1 MDKEIAYTYRDIYM
15 IDGPGPEYIV
25 WCTVTVYTDGT
36 EEVTQIG

>member
-1 MDKEIAYTYRDIYM
+1 MDKEIAYTYRDIYS
-15 IDGPGPEYIV
+15 IDGPDDIT